1 MLTEDLT
8 NILLPPQRCSLA
20 DEVTERLR
28 QAILS
33 GQLAPGQ
40 KLRENVLAESMSVSR
55 GPIREALRRLEREGL
70 VIRRHNRSAFVARLS
85 RHDLDEVYSL
95 RLALE
100 RLAVQL
106 AIRNSAAKEEVAE
119 MQATIDTMAAYI
131 ERGITEQEAAELDM
145 RFHDALY
152 RASHHQR
159 LQDSWATLR
168 PQVHILLLSRNVAD
182 PDFRDQAVGGHQ
194 EVLDA
199 IRNGDEARATA
210 IIEQHLQAAYDRVL
224 HSYRYRDAA

>member
-1 MLTEDLT
+1 MVIFMFTEDLT
-8 NILLPPQRCSLA
+8 NILSPPNKSSLA
-20 DEVTERLR
+20 DEVAERLR
-28 QAILS
+28 EAILS

-40 KLRENVLAESMSVSR
+40 KLRENALAEAMDVSR

-85 RHDLDEVYSL
+85 RQDLDEVYSL

-100 RLAVQL
+100 RLAMQL
-106 AIRNSAAKEEVAE
+106 VIRNSPEEELAE
-119 MQATIDTMAAYI
+119 MQVAIDTMAAYI
-131 ERGITEQEAAELDM
+131 ERGITEQEAADLDM

-152 RASHHQR
+152 RASRHQR

-194 EVLDA
+194 EILNA
-199 IRNGDEARATA
+199 IRHGDEARATT
-210 IIEQHLQAAYDRVL
+210 IIEQHLQAGYDRVL
-224 HSYRYRDAA
+224 HSYR

>member
-1 MLTEDLT
+1 MLTEELT
-8 NILLPPQRCSLA
+8 NILSPPQRYSLA
-20 DEVTERLR
+20 DEVGERLR

-40 KLRENVLAESMSVSR
+40 KLRENVLAESMGVSR

-70 VIRRHNRSAFVARLS
+70 VISRHNRSAFVARLS
-85 RHDLDEVYSL
+85 RQDLDEVYSL
-95 RLALE
+95 RLVLE

-106 AIRNSAAKEEVAE
+106 AIRNATEEELAE

-131 ERGITEQEAAELDM
+131 KRGITEQEAAGLDM

-152 RASHHQR
+152 RASHHRR
-159 LQDSWATLR
+159 LQDSWETLR
-168 PQVHILLLSRNVAD
+168 PQVHILLLSRNVAS

-194 EVLDA
+194 EILDA
-199 IRNGDEARATA
+199 IRSGDEARATA
-210 IIEQHLQAAYDRVL
+210 IIEQHHQAGYDYALR
-224 HSYRYRDAA
+224 SYR